1 MTKAKASSML
11 LFLQY
16 YKEMKSMLI
25 IPISPLH
32 FGLDP
37 TEAYQKMKTEATA
50 SMAFRRKLL

>member
-1 MTKAKASSML
+1 MTKATASSML

-37 TEAYQKMKTEATA
+37 TETY
-50 SMAFRRKLL
+50 